1 MIATPTPTIEA
12 VQVKPIRSEE
22 DYDEVMAHIDRLIDS
37 QPNTP
42 EFDLLE
48 VLSILADDY
57 ENKHHPILP
66 LSPLEAIKY
75 QMEERGLTQQDVA
88 PLFGGKNRVSEV
100 LNGKRSLTLKMVR
113 DISKHLNIP
122 PAVLLAI

>member
-1 MIATPTPTIEA
+1 MNTQTIEA
-12 VQVKPIRSEE
+12 IQIKPIRTEE
-22 DYDEVMAHIDRLIDS
+22 EYDQVLTHIDKLIDS
-37 QPNTP
+37 QAGTR

-66 LSPLEAIKY
+66 LSPLEAIRY
-75 QMEERGLTQQDVA
+75 QMEERGLSQQDVA
-88 PLFGGKNRVSEV
+88 PYFGGKNRVSEV
-100 LNGKRSLTLKMVR
+100 LNGKRGLTLKMVR

>member
-1 MIATPTPTIEA
+1 MMTI
-12 VQVKPIRSEE
+12 QRPIRTKPE
-22 DYDEVMAHIDRLIDS
+22 YDEALHQLEAIWEAEMH
-37 QPNTP
+37 TP
-42 EFDLLE
+42 EGDLKE
-48 VLSILADDY
+48 VLILLILDY
-57 ENKHHPILP
+57 EEKHYPILP
-66 LSPLEAIKY
+66 LSPLEAIKH

-113 DISKHLNIP
+113 EISKHLHIP

>member
-1 MIATPTPTIEA
+1 MSMATQTIEA
-12 VQVKPIRSEE
+12 IQIKPIRTEE
-22 DYDEVMAHIDRLIDS
+22 EYDQVLAHIDKLIDG
-37 QPNTP
+37 QTGTR

-48 VLSILADDY
+48 VLSTLADDY

-75 QMEERGLTQQDVA
+75 QMEEKGLSQQDVA
-88 PLFGGKNRVSEV
+88 PYFGGKNRVSEV
-100 LNGKRSLTLKMVR
+100 LNGKRGLTLKMVR

>member
-1 MIATPTPTIEA
+1 MITI
-12 VQVKPIRSEE
+12 QKPIRTEAE
-22 DYDEVMAHIDRLIDS
+22 YDAALAELDRVWEAKMH
-37 QPNTP
+37 TP
-42 EFDLLE
+42 EGDLKE
-48 VLSILADDY
+48 VLVLLIDDY

-75 QMEERGLTQQDVA
+75 QMEERGLSQQDVA

-113 DISKHLNIP
+113 EISKHLNIP

>member
-1 MIATPTPTIEA
+1 MSTIPSETLDA
-12 VQVKPIRSEE
+12 IRIKPIKTEA
-22 DYDEVMAHIDRLIDS
+22 DYDQVMAQIDLLIDS
-37 QPNTP
+37 EHGSR
-42 EFDLLE
+42 EFDFLE

-75 QMEERGLTQQDVA
+75 QMEEKGLSQQDVA
-88 PLFGGKNRVSEV
+88 PYFGGKNRVSEV

-113 DISKHLNIP
+113 EISKHLNIP

>member
-1 MIATPTPTIEA
+1 ML
-12 VQVKPIRSEE
+12 
-22 DYDEVMAHIDRLIDS
+22 AHIDKLIDG
-37 QPNTP
+37 QTGTR

-48 VLSILADDY
+48 VLSTLADDY

-75 QMEERGLTQQDVA
+75 QMEEKGLSQQDVA
-88 PLFGGKNRVSEV
+88 PYFGGKNRVSEV
-100 LNGKRSLTLKMVR
+100 LNGKRGLTLKMVR